1 MESSSSM
8 NKREVRKKRSRV
20 ATAVARCGRSWISAF
35 VEAESL
41 AHDEVNSVEAR
52 RDAVN
57 QFSRSEVRA

>member
-1 MESSSSM
+1 L
-8 NKREVRKKRSRV
+8 RLRLV
-20 ATAVARCGRSWISAF
+20 SAF